1 MDTEKES
8 DELDDYIIGDQIKF
22 WTEGASIHEQEE
34 SRTGSYGSCTLNP
47 KILKDVG
54 IILNRVA
61 QKSARLIGN
70 YTKNLAEC
78 WMHIRTKF
86 DGGKIFNHCSRGS
99 WHTCCYAGGL
109 RFNNVPKWSPI
120 VWEKTTG
127 TAAGESYHNEYQ
139 KKETNILT
147 NNKSKCKPE
156 NKLKRW
162 KRKIKAVTD
171 ANNKKVKW
179 NMDQT
184 PEILKQI

>member
-1 MDTEKES
+1 MIFFKAKPNQKTNNIEMDTEKET

-70 YTKNLAEC
+70 YTTNLAKW

-86 DGGKIFNHCSRGS
+86 DGGKLFNHCSRGS
-99 WHTCCYAGGL
+99 WHSRCYAGGL
-109 RFNNVPKWSPI
+109 RFNNGPKWSPI
-120 VWEKTTG
+120 VWGKKQEQLLEKVTTVSIKR
-127 TAAGESYHNEYQ
+127 EKPIHVF
-139 KKETNILT
+139 
-147 NNKSKCKPE
+147 KSKF
-156 NKLKRW
+156 NN
-162 KRKIKAVTD
+162 RK
-171 ANNKKVKW
+171 
-179 NMDQT
+179 QT
-184 PEILKQI
+184 QKM